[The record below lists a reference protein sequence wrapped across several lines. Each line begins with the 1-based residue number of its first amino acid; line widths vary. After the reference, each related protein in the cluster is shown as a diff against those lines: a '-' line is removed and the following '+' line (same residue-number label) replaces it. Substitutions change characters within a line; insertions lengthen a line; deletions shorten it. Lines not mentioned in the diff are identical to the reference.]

1 MVLERVF
8 QAFLSRKQGFSPRTK
23 ITVFGRPLRGAIH
36 PPPREMVSPNAAG
49 AKIISFK
56 SFSFTRGPRSPK
68 GNSQILLVLELEGI
82 KDSRDAEMP
91 KVCTRKKKI

>member
-36 PPPREMVSPNAAG
+36 PPPEIVSPNAAG

-82 KDSRDAEMP
+82 KDSRDAEIP
-91 KVCTRKKKI
+91 KVCIRKKSI

>member
-36 PPPREMVSPNAAG
+36 PPPRKIVSGDAAA
-49 AKIISFK
+49 AKRISFK
-56 SFSFTRGPRSPK
+56 SVYFYHGNTLPK
-68 GNSQILLVLELEGI
+68 GERPIPVSLGAR
-82 KDSRDAEMP
+82 RDQRFA
-91 KVCTRKKKI
+91 